1 MSGSVPVLRQTERV
15 SGQPIV
21 NTETGGG
28 GAMAALSRSMGEL
41 QRTLAGVGQDMRQA
55 ADEAQV
61 GADMQEVMTRPVRD
75 AAGNYTVPEM
85 ANWDTR
91 VGQRRNNMILQRM
104 ADEAQV
110 EGREQAVVLRQQAN
124 GDPARFAEIYR
135 GWSEGRLNAMPA
147 WVREQARGAFT
158 QVGNQHFSAMTQ
170 HVIARE
176 ERNQQAGWSAN
187 FQTQQ
192 EEMDALAR
200 AGRMDSPEY
209 RAAQNNWSSLL
220 DRGVRDGHMS
230 REAADVQRQAQAD
243 RVASI
248 GVTRAALDRI
258 GQGAT
263 NEEVLRDLDGEFDRR
278 AVPVNQRERLRNLVE
293 SRLNERRAV
302 QAEQR
307 TEIGIE
313 WTDMRARLTGG
324 VAVPAAEVDDLARR
338 AEGANARATAAEI
351 RRTQEVY
358 SDLRDAG
365 TLSLPELQRR
375 HAATVQRVATDPGA
389 TSRQAILAEMLGQ
402 AVTRRREAMRADP
415 LGTAAQVHRNTPDGG
430 ALVALDF
437 SSPDA
442 LGAGLQARAQQ
453 ARRLGALEGMG
464 EAMPVLTAPE
474 AAQLSGVIRN
484 GTRDQQVA
492 LLQSM
497 TRLPADTMRRTME
510 GLLPG
515 TETER
520 DPRVLSFM
528 AAAGLTQ
535 RDPRLALEV
544 INGQERLRATPAP
557 ALNGPEVDRFI
568 ESKIGEAYAVNPAA
582 YAAVRAA
589 ARAVYAERAGT
600 GLDPSQPGSGRA
612 DPGLAQRFNS
622 GLMERVLQQVAPTV
636 SFNSQTVPPPVR
648 DGRLMTE
655 AEFREQ
661 MGAIPPH
668 VLSGARASNG
678 AAITGDM
685 IRRHGTLI
693 AAGEGRYGV
702 SISGYRVSGADGRP
716 FVLDARQPWPAP
728 PADDFRNRLRQ
739 SESGQQTGIVNR
751 EGFAGLY
758 QFGTERLAELSF
770 YRPAPGEERNGWRG
784 TLNIPGFPQVRTLAD
799 FRANPAAQEAVADV
813 HFARIDAAIDRLPGA
828 ASRDRNGL
836 RAVAHLGGEDGMR
849 RFVET
854 NGAYDPADSNGT
866 KLSTYYRRFSRA
878 A

>member
-430 ALVALDF
+430 ALVTLDF
-437 SSPDA
+437 GSPDA

-453 ARRLGALEGMG
+453 ARRLGALEGMA
-464 EAMPVLTAPE
+464 EAMPVLTAGE
-474 AAQLSGVIRN
+474 AAQLSGLVRN
-484 GTRDQQVA
+484 GTRDQQMGLLTA
-492 LLQSM
+492 LG
-497 TRLPADTMRRTME
+497 RLPADTMRRTME

-528 AAAGLTQ
+528 AAAGVTQ
-535 RDPRLALEV
+535 RDPRLGIEI
-544 INGQERLRATPAP
+544 INGMERLRATPAS
-557 ALNGPEVDRFI
+557 ALNGPEVDRHI
-568 ESKIGEAYAVNPAA
+568 ESRIGQAYAVNPAA

-589 ARAVYAERAGT
+589 ARAVYAERAAT
-600 GLDPSQPGSGRA
+600 GLDPTEPGGSRR
-612 DPGLAQRFNS
+612 DPGLAQRFDT
-622 GLMERVLQQVAPTV
+622 GLMDRVLRQVAPTI
-636 SFNSQTVPPPVR
+636 SFNGQMVPPPSR

-661 MGAIPPH
+661 MNAIPPH
-668 VLSGARASNG
+668 VLSGARAANG

-685 IRRHGTLI
+685 IRRNGALI
-693 AAGEGRYGV
+693 AVGEGRYGV
-702 SISGYRVSGADGRP
+702 SISGFRVSGPDGRP
-716 FVLDARQPWPAP
+716 FVLDARQPWPSAPAAGDPGAPRGIRNNNPLNLEFRSGQPGVTGSDGRFGRYGSMEDGLHAGARQILSWVDRGDTTLTALITRWAP
-728 PADDFRNRLRQ
+728 PTENNTAAYIQRVARDTGLNPNTPLNWRDPNVLGSVIQ
-739 SESGQQTGIVNR
+739 SMAHHENGQAVDT
-751 EGFAGLY
+751 A
-758 QFGTERLAELSF
+758 A
-770 YRPAPGEERNGWRG
+770 
-784 TLNIPGFPQVRTLAD
+784 VR
-799 FRANPAAQEAVADV
+799 
-813 HFARIDAAIDRLPGA
+813 
-828 ASRDRNGL
+828 
-836 RAVAHLGGEDGMR
+836 
-849 RFVET
+849 
-854 NGAYDPADSNGT
+854 
-866 KLSTYYRRFSRA
+866 RA
-878 A
+878 AARATS